1 MPKVMNK
8 DGSLVPLAKT
18 IYKSN
23 PHYWADSG
31 VGYVFCGFCKKSF
44 PAWVDEEDDFILI
57 NSKIHH
63 ACPHCG
69 KINLTIG

>member
-44 PAWVDEEDDFILI
+44 RASSILLGVAFSVLSWLVFSDI
-57 NSKIHH
+57 V
-63 ACPHCG
+63 
-69 KINLTIG
+69 